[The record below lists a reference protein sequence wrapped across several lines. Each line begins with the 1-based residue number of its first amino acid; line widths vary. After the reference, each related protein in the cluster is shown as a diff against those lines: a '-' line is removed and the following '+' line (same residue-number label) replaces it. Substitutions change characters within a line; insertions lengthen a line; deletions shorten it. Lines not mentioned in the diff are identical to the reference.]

1 MAYMARS
8 HLTRKAYFLD
18 TFQGFNYAEA
28 KQSTEVGFAGTHRVW
43 PTPELAVD
51 AIRAKL
57 QQVAES
63 WQVSELGGLKDQDTI
78 YDL

>member
-1 MAYMARS
+1 MAMAYMARS
-8 HLTRKAYFLD
+8 RLTRKAYFLD

-57 QQVAES
+57 LQVAES
-63 WQVSELGGLKDQDTI
+63 WRVSELG
-78 YDL
+78 DL